1 MRQLESCRGWR
12 ALGSFALL
20 LWLTLFGTGATASS
34 PMRQEAGPVAAAGMA
49 SGSMPMTTGCMPC
62 AICCI
67 APAPATHGFTGQCH
81 GPDAPSWR
89 ADAPQEPRPA
99 ESFGDGGLRAR
110 LPLRIAYC
118 RWLD

>member
-1 MRQLESCRGWR
+1 MRQLELLHRRR
-12 ALGSFALL
+12 ALCSFALL
-20 LWLTLFGTGATASS
+20 LWLTLSNTGATASS
-34 PMRQEAGPVAAAGMA
+34 SVRQEAGPVAAAAMA

-67 APAPATHGFTGQCH
+67 APAPQTRGFTGQGH

-89 ADAPQEPRPA
+89 VHFPHKPRPA
-99 ESFGDGGLRAR
+99 GSFARGGLRAC